1 MRRIFALVGLLL
13 LSMGRCRVS
22 AEAAAK
28 ACEAVRS
35 GSMSRNA
42 TAAAYGVNKTSL
54 SRRLSGE
61 CAMDARVGPG
71 TVMTAVEEDALE
83 DILLYA
89 GRNYIPL
96 TTADL
101 TERVRQL
108 CNDGRPIPWTPDNGP
123 GRSWLEGFLGRH
135 ERISLR
141 LARIYESKRV
151 TSAEDERLHNFY
163 DFWG

>member
-13 LSMGRCRVS
+13 LSMGRCRVN

-28 ACEAVRS
+28 ACEAVRT

-42 TAAAYGVNKTSL
+42 AAAAYGVNKTSL
-54 SRRLSGE
+54 SRRLS
-61 CAMDARVGPG
+61 
-71 TVMTAVEEDALE
+71 
-83 DILLYA
+83 
-89 GRNYIPL
+89 
-96 TTADL
+96 DL

-108 CNDGRPIPWTPDNGP
+108 FNDGRPIPWTPDKGP

-135 ERISLR
+135 ERIGLR

-151 TSAEDERLHNFY
+151 TSAEDERLHKFY

>member
-28 ACEAVRS
+28 ACEVVRS
-35 GSMSRNA
+35 GSTSRNA
-42 TAAAYGVNKTSL
+42 AAAAYGVNKTSL
-54 SRRLSGE
+54 SRRLS
-61 CAMDARVGPG
+61 
-71 TVMTAVEEDALE
+71 
-83 DILLYA
+83 
-89 GRNYIPL
+89 
-96 TTADL
+96 DL

-108 CNDGRPIPWTPDNGP
+108 CNDGRPIPWTPDKGP

-141 LARIYESKRV
+141 LARIYESNGV
-151 TSAEDERLHNFY
+151 TSAEDERLHNKFY

>member
-1 MRRIFALVGLLL
+1 
-13 LSMGRCRVS
+13 
-22 AEAAAK
+22 
-28 ACEAVRS
+28 
-35 GSMSRNA
+35 
-42 TAAAYGVNKTSL
+42 
-54 SRRLSGE
+54 
-61 CAMDARVGPG
+61 MDARVGPG
-71 TVMTAVEEDALE
+71 TAVTAAEEDALE
-83 DILLYA
+83 DVLLYA

-108 CNDGRPIPWTPDNGP
+108 RNDGRPIPWTPDKGP

-151 TSAEDERLHNFY
+151 TSAEDERLHKFY